1 VALRCPSCRSK
12 LLWWDL
18 KPAFPCPAC
27 DTRLEADIRRAW
39 LVTVLLWLAVMMP
52 LIAMAARDADG
63 PMAFALALGG
73 PICVLSLGYAIGS
86 RVFRRLAII
95 RSNGL

>member
-1 VALRCPSCRSK
+1 MALPCPSCDSG

-27 DTRLEADIRRAW
+27 GIRLEADTRRAW
-39 LVTVLLWLAVMMP
+39 VVTVLLWLAVMTP

-63 PMAFALALGG
+63 PMAFALALAG
-73 PICVLSLGYAIGS
+73 PICLLGLGYAIGS
-86 RVFRRLAII
+86 VMFRRLAVI
-95 RSNGL
+95 RQTKP